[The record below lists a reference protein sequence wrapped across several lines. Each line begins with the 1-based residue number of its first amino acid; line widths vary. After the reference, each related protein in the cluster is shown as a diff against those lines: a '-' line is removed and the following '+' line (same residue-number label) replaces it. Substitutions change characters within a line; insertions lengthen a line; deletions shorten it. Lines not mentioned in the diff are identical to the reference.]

1 VVDAVEGTPTRI
13 ESRDP
18 NTVKL
23 LGNVPADGKVSQG
36 ILRHRGWRVE
46 KVDLP
51 KLSPN
56 QNMTVLAPAE
66 IEIE

>member
-1 VVDAVEGTPTRI
+1 
-13 ESRDP
+13 
-18 NTVKL
+18 
-23 LGNVPADGKVSQG
+23 VPADGKVSQG

-51 KLSPN
+51 RINPN
-56 QNMTVLAPAE
+56 QNVSVLAPAE